1 MDLKSMAPNTLRES
15 VIMLIPF
22 RKISLSSVFALFY
35 LTLLASSF
43 MFCLADEVGVK
54 ADLPDNGRMRVINRL
69 GSIKIETW
77 DESHVS
83 IVAVFDGPQRT
94 VSPVR
99 IQRGADQ
106 LLVTLN
112 TPVVRGQNPPRIDL
126 ILRIPARAKVSVITS
141 DGEVAI
147 SDFPQQL
154 NVLTRSGRIWANV
167 SNQSDA
173 DIRAVS
179 LKGKATTSVPEVTVG
194 VKLPGDSL
202 VNKAAEVFHVRLNG
216 GHKSVE
222 LRSTSGEISL
232 TTNIANSGSRA
243 QAVVPGPSR
252 KDSPSAREIKA
263 ARPPVLDPDIAATKP
278 SGIPAP
284 PKPEQ
289 DIDEGDIVRV
299 DTQLVTINASVVERN
314 TNRGVANLNA
324 HDFKV
329 FENGK
334 PQEIVSFDSANEPF
348 NLVLLIDLSGST
360 KEVVRLIREAAL
372 RFINATRPRDQ
383 IAVIT
388 FANTPVIVSQ
398 LTEDREL
405 LRQRINSIEEP
416 KGSTKV
422 YDALKFALDE
432 VVKEA
437 SGRRRNAIVLMSDG
451 LDSTLPNVEGEG
463 STITYKALLD
473 DVSEFDGVL
482 YTIWLDTEYDALSDL
497 DVQPETVDLAH
508 DRLKELADAGS
519 GVFYEVEKLQDLAG
533 AYEQVVADL
542 GTVYSIGY
550 RPNDNVRNGKWRA
563 IRLDVL
569 KQNAVA
575 RGKRGY
581 YAN

>member
-1 MDLKSMAPNTLRES
+1 
-15 VIMLIPF
+15 MLYPA
-22 RKISLSSVFALFY
+22 RKISRSSVFIIFCLILLF
-35 LTLLASSF
+35 SNF
-43 MFCLADEVGVK
+43 NVCLADEGGVR
-54 ADLPDNGRMRVINRL
+54 ADLPDNGRVRVVNRL
-69 GSIKIETW
+69 GSVKIETW
-77 DESHVS
+77 GESQML
-83 IVAVFDGPQRT
+83 IVAVFDGPKRKI
-94 VSPVR
+94 SPITIR
-99 IQRGADQ
+99 RNPDQ

-112 TPVVRGQNPPRIDL
+112 TPVIRGQNPPRIDL

-141 DGEVAI
+141 DGEVVV

-154 NVLTRSGRIWANV
+154 NVLTRSGRISADV

-173 DIRAVS
+173 EIRAVS
-179 LKGKATTSVPEVTVG
+179 LQGKATTSISDASSAA
-194 VKLPGDSL
+194 KLPIDSR
-202 VNKAAEVFHVRLNG
+202 VSSEAQVFHVRLNG
-216 GHKSVE
+216 GHKAVE

-232 TTNIANSGSRA
+232 TTNGGNSGTGA
-243 QAVVPGPSR
+243 QAVAPNPSR
-252 KDSPSAREIKA
+252 GDNPSAREITT
-263 ARPPVLDPDIAATKP
+263 ARPPVLDPDIALTKP

-284 PKPEQ
+284 PKPDQ

-314 TNRGVANLNA
+314 TNRGVANLHA
-324 HDFKV
+324 QDFKV

-334 PQEIVSFDSANEPF
+334 PQEIVNFDSANEPF

-372 RFINATRPRDQ
+372 RFVNATRPRDQ

-388 FANTPVIVSQ
+388 FSNTSVLVSQ

-422 YDALKFALDE
+422 YDALKFTLDE

-463 STITYKALLD
+463 STISYKELLG

-482 YTIWLDTEYDALSDL
+482 YSIWLDTEYYALSDL

-550 RPNDNVRNGKWRA
+550 RPSDKVRNGKWRA